1 MHLLGT
7 NVFKLLTTSE
17 NVPSLSR
24 DQQYLETYNPSYR
37 KILDRLRDLNYLS
50 LSLSHFVDYKMIKI

>member
-37 KILDRLRDLNYLS
+37 KILDRLRALNYLS
-50 LSLSHFVDYKMIKI
+50 LSLSFCGLQND